1 MLNSSLRSRQSKVL
15 GSVSSP
21 APRAQMARFGFRIR
35 TRGGVL
41 IDNLS
46 IPGASAEEAERK
58 LRQIYM
64 GCSVLPRLVPAP
76 QIGPGAARRVG

>member
-21 APRAQMARFGFRIR
+21 APRAQMARFGFSIR

-41 IDNLS
+41 MENLF

-64 GCSVLPRLVPAP
+64 GCSVLARFVPDP

>member
-1 MLNSSLRSRQSKVL
+1 
-15 GSVSSP
+15 
-21 APRAQMARFGFRIR
+21 
-35 TRGGVL
+35 VL

-64 GCSVLPRLVPAP
+64 GCSVIARFVPDP
-76 QIGPGAARRVG
+76 QSGPAAVRGAG